1 MKAGLL
7 RVFENAA
14 CPICRASGKEM
25 KMKAILGLWGHR
37 YLRSIGIL
45 LIVVALAAGILS
57 CEPGDTYALTMAENP
72 PEGGTAIDVTN
83 ASPYTALKIVTIK
96 AVPADCYR
104 FVSWTAP
111 AGIIGNATAA
121 ETTFIMPAQD
131 VTVTAN
137 FELVPPDHY
146 KFYEVGGE
154 VVPIEEEVKLVDQF
168 GTFYATVG
176 AAIDFGTPVE
186 KTHLPIEP
194 TPIADE
200 NRHYTLYELLYEELP
215 QTWTVMVNNQFGD
228 DQELTVQGP
237 VALAVPTT
245 KEGHEQPEC
254 LNHFLVYQVVPPP
267 FEPEPVDVD
276 LEDQFTQGPVMVY
289 EPIAF
294 ANPVEKT
301 VVDSGDVA
309 EIVDPDLHWVLY
321 DIWDEE
327 SPPVD
332 KTIQIVNQFGNQTID
347 LLEREYLAVPS
358 QKIEW
363 EQPLNHFKTYWAEW
377 AGEPPMY
384 EVPVQ
389 LEDQFVTINATVL
402 WPELFANPTYK
413 VKMVGEHDEWT
424 PIWDPKDH
432 LTFYR
437 LAHNVSPQVWEV
449 TVTNQFDPEPEPLE
463 PPIYQTVWITGPKYL
478 AVPTQKGDYGPPDS
492 LDHFLV
498 YEVLDWSW
506 YPEIDTFLWDQ
517 FTEQYAGVYE
527 PELFAVPCQKTD
539 GPVPTPIIEGDYH
552 LLFYWIDGGM
562 AYNEEPLPIENQFGK
577 QVLWW
582 WQSEEDLLGVP
593 SLKID
598 VKGPW
603 PLE

>member
-1 MKAGLL
+1 VKAGLL

-200 NRHYTLYELLYEELP
+200 NRH
-215 QTWTVMVNNQFGD
+215 
-228 DQELTVQGP
+228 
-237 VALAVPTT
+237 
-245 KEGHEQPEC
+245 
-254 LNHFLVYQVVPPP
+254 
-267 FEPEPVDVD
+267 
-276 LEDQFTQGPVMVY
+276 
-289 EPIAF
+289 
-294 ANPVEKT
+294 
-301 VVDSGDVA
+301 
-309 EIVDPDLHWVLY
+309 
-321 DIWDEE
+321 
-327 SPPVD
+327 
-332 KTIQIVNQFGNQTID
+332 
-347 LLEREYLAVPS
+347 
-358 QKIEW
+358 
-363 EQPLNHFKTYWAEW
+363 
-377 AGEPPMY
+377 
-384 EVPVQ
+384 
-389 LEDQFVTINATVL
+389 
-402 WPELFANPTYK
+402 
-413 VKMVGEHDEWT
+413 
-424 PIWDPKDH
+424 
-432 LTFYR
+432 
-437 LAHNVSPQVWEV
+437 
-449 TVTNQFDPEPEPLE
+449 
-463 PPIYQTVWITGPKYL
+463 
-478 AVPTQKGDYGPPDS
+478 
-492 LDHFLV
+492 
-498 YEVLDWSW
+498 
-506 YPEIDTFLWDQ
+506 
-517 FTEQYAGVYE
+517 
-527 PELFAVPCQKTD
+527 
-539 GPVPTPIIEGDYH
+539 
-552 LLFYWIDGGM
+552 
-562 AYNEEPLPIENQFGK
+562 
-577 QVLWW
+577 
-582 WQSEEDLLGVP
+582 
-593 SLKID
+593 
-598 VKGPW
+598 
-603 PLE
+603 